1 MENSLTEFPPERV
14 AQQLPENRTDARLM
28 VVHRDTELIEH
39 RKFSDLYEYF
49 NPGDV
54 LTFNRSKIF
63 KNILIGVKDNSKIK
77 IEVTLLRELSKKE
90 RMWEIL
96 VTPARKIRIG
106 NKIFF
111 GDSGDIVAEILDNT
125 ASRCRTIKFLNQFKD
140 DLEFEEAISKIGI
153 IKLPEY
159 IKREIDDK
167 DFKKMN
173 AVYAD
178 TIGSLFSSISG
189 LHFDEAMFNQIDE
202 LNLKKAFVTLHIG
215 MSSISKINTKVLKR
229 YKAGSEYCKVEK
241 EYADIL
247 TEAKKNGNKICAV
260 GISTLKSLESSL
272 NRFENNFQP
281 LDQWVTKLIYEPY
294 EIQSCNMLLTNFVES
309 KTCQYISASVFCGN
323 KLLKKAY
330 QEALKNEYNVL
341 MFGDSLLIV

>member
-1 MENSLTEFPPERV
+1 MESALTEFPQERI
-14 AQQLPENRTDARLM
+14 AQHLPENRSDAKLM
-28 VVHRDTELIEH
+28 VVHRDTEVIEH

-54 LTFNRSKIF
+54 LAFNRSKIF

-106 NKIFF
+106 NKIYF
-111 GDSGDIVAEILDNT
+111 GDSGIVAEILDNT
-125 ASRCRTIKFLNQFKD
+125 ASRCRTIKFTNDFKD
-140 DLEFEEAISKIGI
+140 DQEFEEAISKIGI
-153 IKLPEY
+153 IKLPGY
-159 IKREIDDK
+159 IQREMNEN
-167 DFKKMN
+167 DFKKMT
-173 AVYAD
+173 AIYAD
-178 TIGSLFSSISG
+178 TIGSLFPSTSG

-202 LNLKKAFVTLHIG
+202 KKLKKAFVTLHIG
-215 MSSISKINTKVLKR
+215 MSSINKINTKVLKR

-241 EYADIL
+241 EDADIL
-247 TEAKKNGNKICAV
+247 TEAKKTGHKICAV

-272 NRFENNFQP
+272 NQFENNFQP
-281 LDQWVTKLIYEPY
+281 IDQWITKLIYDPY
-294 EIQSCNMLLTNFVES
+294 EIQSCNMLLTNFVEN

-330 QEALKNEYNVL
+330 QEALKNGYDFL